1 MGKPTQALKGM
12 NITHNTLQNPLRV
25 ELLLS
30 NYLRFFTYFF
40 IKKIAQPLLVI
51 NEIFRVAIA

>member
-1 MGKPTQALKGM
+1 MRCG
-12 NITHNTLQNPLRV
+12 V

-40 IKKIAQPLLVI
+40 IKKITQPLLVI
-51 NEIFRVAIA
+51 NEIFRAAIA